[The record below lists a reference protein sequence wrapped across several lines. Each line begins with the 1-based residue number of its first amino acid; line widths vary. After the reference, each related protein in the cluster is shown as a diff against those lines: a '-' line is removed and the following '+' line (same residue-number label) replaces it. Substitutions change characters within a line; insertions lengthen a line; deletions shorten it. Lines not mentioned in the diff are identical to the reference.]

1 MRPQQTVP
9 AQRTS
14 AASPPG
20 AIPSQCLDSF
30 EVTLP
35 AANDAPVA
43 ARAAVTAWTAGQ
55 LSDTMLADVQLL
67 LSELVTNSVRHADAA
82 RGGIVRV
89 RARIRG
95 DALRLEVQDAGK
107 TRPIA
112 RRAPDRQ
119 HGGGFGLHVVEALS
133 RRWGVSR
140 DAGTCVWAELALPAT
155 VERP

>member
-9 AQRTS
+9 AQRTP

-20 AIPSQCLDSF
+20 AIPSRFLALF

-35 AANDAPVA
+35 AANDAPVT

-67 LSELVTNSVRHADAA
+67 VSELVTNSVLHADAA
-82 RGGIVRV
+82 HGARVRV
-89 RARIRG
+89 RAGIRG
-95 DALRLEVQDAGK
+95 DALRLEVHDAGR
-107 TRPIA
+107 TRSIA

-119 HGGGFGLHVVEALS
+119 HGGGFGLHVVETLS
-133 RRWGVSR
+133 ARRRVSR
-140 DAGTCVWAELALPAT
+140 DAGTCVWAELALPAM
-155 VERP
+155 VESP